1 MGLLR
6 TKLIS
11 TLTKQFNDESES
23 VIERMKTGIA
33 PYTRYV
39 RSERERIEQAGT
51 TLAELRKTLSALR
64 ARSQSVLENQRN
76 SGEIL

>member
-1 MGLLR
+1 
-6 TKLIS
+6 
-11 TLTKQFNDESES
+11 
-23 VIERMKTGIA
+23 MKTGIA